1 MLKTFYEK
9 ILTGSQILPT
19 QNTNRTSGE
28 SLYSRKSIEPANH
41 LFWRGRDLYSS
52 LYFYILLMRENSMK
66 VEELAAQ
73 LISFPTEMP
82 PGNEEECAA
91 YLRDYFRDLDIKR
104 CEIEIHRFAE
114 KRANLIVRIGP
125 RGRAGLLFSGHIDVV
140 PAGDPNM
147 WSAPPFEPRIRE
159 GRLYGR
165 GAADMKG
172 GVAALVKAIETFK
185 NRELKRGIIFIA
197 TAGEERGFDG
207 LKALIRDGK
216 LKDGDA
222 LYGVIGEPTELRA
235 VRAHRGGAIFKITS
249 HGRSAHSSMPDL
261 GINAIENAA
270 HFIVELIGLRERLGE
285 IKDPDL
291 GSTVLSTTVIEGG
304 IKENVIPES
313 CQVVVDCRII
323 PAHSS
328 EYIRSRLEELALR
341 IRERLPTLQLTIE
354 EVLSYDPLNTP
365 RAHPFVKL
373 CEEITGQPSETAP
386 YGTEGPLYQRLNIS
400 TVVLGPGSVKQ
411 AHIPNE
417 YVEIKQL
424 HQAQSIY
431 EELIRQICL

>member
-1 MLKTFYEK
+1 MC
-9 ILTGSQILPT
+9 
-19 QNTNRTSGE
+19 
-28 SLYSRKSIEPANH
+28 
-41 LFWRGRDLYSS
+41 
-52 LYFYILLMRENSMK
+52 ENVVK
-66 VEELAAQ
+66 VEELAAL

-91 YLRDYFRDLDIKR
+91 YLKDYFHDLDIEK
-104 CEIEIHRFAE
+104 CEIEMHRFAE

-125 RGRAGLLFSGHIDVV
+125 LGRAGLLFSGHIDVV

-147 WSAPPFEPRIRE
+147 WDTPAFEPRIRE

-185 NRELKRGIIFIA
+185 DKELKRGIIFIA
-197 TAGEERGFDG
+197 TAGEEKDFDG

-216 LKDGDA
+216 LRDGDA
-222 LYGVIGEPTELRA
+222 LYGVIGEPTELRV
-235 VRAHRGGAIFKITS
+235 VRAHKGGAIFKITS
-249 HGRSAHSSMPDL
+249 RGRSAHSSRPDL

-270 HFIVELIGLRERLGE
+270 HFIVELIGLREKLGE
-285 IKDPDL
+285 LQDPDL
-291 GSTVLSTTVIEGG
+291 GSSVLSTTIIEGG

-313 CQVVVDCRII
+313 CQMIVDCRMI

-328 EYIRSRLEELALR
+328 EYIRSRLEELASRLR
-341 IRERLPTLQLTIE
+341 EKLPTLHLTITE
-354 EVLSYDPLNTP
+354 IFSYDPLNTP
-365 RAHPFVKL
+365 RDHPFVKL
-373 CEEITGQPSETAP
+373 CEEITGQASETAP
-386 YGTEGPLYQRLNIS
+386 YGTEGPLYQKLDIP
-400 TVVLGPGSVKQ
+400 TVILGPGNVKQ

-431 EELIRQICL
+431 EELIRRICL

>member
-1 MLKTFYEK
+1 M
-9 ILTGSQILPT
+9 
-19 QNTNRTSGE
+19 
-28 SLYSRKSIEPANH
+28 H
-41 LFWRGRDLYSS
+41 
-52 LYFYILLMRENSMK
+52 ENPMK

-73 LISFPTEMP
+73 LLSFPTEIP

-91 YLRDYFRDLDIKR
+91 YLRDYFHDLH
-104 CEIEIHRFAE
+104 IEGSVIEMHRFAE

-125 RGRAGLLFSGHIDVV
+125 LGRAGLLLSGHLDVV
-140 PAGDPNM
+140 PAGDPSM
-147 WSAPPFEPRIRE
+147 WDTPAFEPRIRE

-197 TAGEERGFDG
+197 TAGEEKGFDG

-216 LKDGDA
+216 LKEGDA
-222 LYGVIGEPTELRA
+222 LYGVIGEPTELRT
-235 VRAHRGGAIFKITS
+235 VRAHKGGTIFKITL
-249 HGRSAHSSMPDL
+249 HGRSAHSSRPDL

-270 HFIVELIGLRERLGE
+270 QFIVGLIGLRGGLKE
-285 IKDPDL
+285 IQDPDL
-291 GSTVLSTTVIEGG
+291 GSSVLSTTIIEGG

-313 CQVVVDCRII
+313 CQVIVDCRRI

-328 EYIRSRLEELALR
+328 EYIHSRLEELASRLR
-341 IRERLPTLQLTIE
+341 EKLPNLQLTITE
-354 EVLSYDPLNTP
+354 ILNYDPLNTP
-365 RAHPFVKL
+365 RDHPFVKL
-373 CEEITGQPSETAP
+373 CEEITGQASETAP
-386 YGTEGPLYQRLNIS
+386 YGTEGPLYQKLNIS
-400 TVVLGPGSVKQ
+400 TVILGPGSVKQ

-424 HQAQSIY
+424 KQAQSVY
-431 EELIRQICL
+431 EELIRRICL